1 MEIQGLDNIEKILFN
16 IKKKTKYHLR
26 NLFLTWLYDLLES
39 SLNMLVLTI
48 CQNSVAFHCL

>member
-26 NLFLTWLYDLLES
+26 NLLRK
-39 SLNMLVLTI
+39 
-48 CQNSVAFHCL
+48 